1 MWLAVGL
8 VWGTSWGV
16 IGLGLRDLPPLT
28 FAASRTMI
36 AAAAL
41 VLYALA
47 RHGGRLPRTRRAVS
61 FWLAMGVPQI
71 GAPYALI
78 FWAQQHI
85 DSGLTAMLFATFPV
99 FTTVLAHFVLHD
111 EPLTVRRVSGVM
123 LAVVAVA
130 VLIGQPSGFVAP
142 PLLPVLAVLLASF
155 SGAVGT
161 VLVRRHG
168 RETSTVWLTAL
179 QVTAAG
185 GFLAI
190 LALVFER
197 GASVRVTPDSVLAV
211 VYLALVVTVGCYI
224 GLFWLLKHLE
234 AAVVSMGVVLE
245 TTVAVFVGAVIL
257 GEMLTWLNVLGLTL
271 VALSIWFVTKRPPAR
286 ELIRP

>member
-1 MWLAVGL
+1 MK
-8 VWGTSWGV
+8 
-16 IGLGLRDLPPLT
+16 
-28 FAASRTMI
+28 FAASRTML

-41 VLYALA
+41 VVYAVTRHRDKLPGA
-47 RHGGRLPRTRRAVS
+47 RGAVW

-78 FWAQQHI
+78 FWAQQHL

-99 FTTVLAHFVLHD
+99 FTTVVAHFVLHD
-111 EPLTVRRVSGVM
+111 EPLTVRRMSGV
-123 LAVVAVA
+123 LLGVVAVA
-130 VLIGQPSGFVAP
+130 ILVGKPGGFVAP
-142 PLLPVLAVLLASF
+142 PILPVLAVLLASF

-168 RETSTVWLTAL
+168 RETSTIWLTAL
-179 QVTAAG
+179 QVTAGA
-185 GFLAI
+185 GFLGI
-190 LALVFER
+190 LAVVFER
-197 GASVRVTPDSVLAV
+197 GDVVRVTPDSVLAV

-234 AAVVSMGVVLE
+234 ASVVSMGVVLE

-257 GEMLTWLNVLGLTL
+257 GELLTSTNVLGLTL
-271 VALSIWFVTKRPPAR
+271 VAFSIWFVTKRKRAR
-286 ELIRP
+286 EVINP